1 MGRQLDRIPVPEKL
15 DEVIGESLR
24 QLRREKRKKRMT
36 AAAGLAA
43 AVSVCMAGYVLGR
56 NAVQYG
62 EEEQQTAAGN
72 IEARTDEPEYLF
84 ARGAEEDEIPAEH
97 TDSVYLQESEGIT
110 LTVSNVYHNGYTMYM
125 TVLMRSEEPFSDSL
139 SRYRAGQGYT
149 AELES
154 RGESGLEGENS
165 GIPDPDI
172 MTGRFIDDRT
182 FAGTVCTALPD
193 QENGEIPDQFAYEW
207 NISSISMEEDD
218 GSKVTC
224 RGDWN
229 FQVEVEKNTGR
240 TEVTDIN
247 GTNRNGEGIG
257 RVVKTA
263 DDIYA
268 EILIPEEAR
277 REDYT
282 VAVCDAS
289 GALMNEAGEYYR
301 TENRDISTVYIF
313 LCDREEYEKLKSGY
327 RSGENAAGSG
337 SRIFAEIL
345 KEHALYST
353 ELHFRSQYL
362 CVYQMA

>member
-1 MGRQLDRIPVPEKL
+1 
-15 DEVIGESLR
+15 
-24 QLRREKRKKRMT
+24 
-36 AAAGLAA
+36 
-43 AVSVCMAGYVLGR
+43 
-56 NAVQYG
+56 
-62 EEEQQTAAGN
+62 
-72 IEARTDEPEYLF
+72 
-84 ARGAEEDEIPAEH
+84 
-97 TDSVYLQESEGIT
+97 
-110 LTVSNVYHNGYTMYM
+110 
-125 TVLMRSEEPFSDSL
+125 
-139 SRYRAGQGYT
+139 
-149 AELES
+149 
-154 RGESGLEGENS
+154 
-165 GIPDPDI
+165 

-229 FQVEVEKNTGR
+229 FQVEVAKNTGR

-289 GALMNEAGEYYR
+289 GALIERGR
-301 TENRDISTVYIF
+301 RVLQNREPGYQHSVHF